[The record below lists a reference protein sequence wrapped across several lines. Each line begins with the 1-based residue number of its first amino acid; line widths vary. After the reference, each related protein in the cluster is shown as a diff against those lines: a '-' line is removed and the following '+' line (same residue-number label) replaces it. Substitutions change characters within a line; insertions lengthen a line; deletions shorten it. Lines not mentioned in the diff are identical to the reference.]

1 MRIRRFCPVVL
12 LIAALAPGLWW
23 RSSATWPAENGFER
37 LIVRPLAGGTP
48 SSWPSGLQ
56 LAGAWQLT
64 SANSRFGGYSALLAD
79 SDDTLTAISDYGK
92 SLRFRRPDR
101 PGAPEPRFEQVGSR
115 RGLRFW
121 PDIEAATQ
129 DLETGTRWVAY
140 EKSNRIR
147 RFAKGDARGVAV
159 SPPAMR
165 DWARN
170 GGAESMARLA
180 DGRFIVLA
188 EDAPWLSAGGRAGL
202 LFPFDPVDGAKPLEF
217 TFRPPIG
224 YSPSDMAALPDG
236 RVVILLRAVDPPFPP
251 FFRTMLV
258 TADPADIAGGE
269 TWPWHKLADL
279 AAPLPRDNFE
289 GLATAPEG
297 DGVTMW
303 LISDDNF
310 ARFQRTLLLKL
321 HWQIPPRGAATK

>member
-1 MRIRRFCPVVL
+1 V
-12 LIAALAPGLWW
+12 
-23 RSSATWPAENGFER
+23 RSEARWPADSGRQTLWFER
-37 LIVRPLAGGTP
+37 LAAATP
-48 SSWPSGLQ
+48 GAWPESLQ

-64 SANSRFGGYSALLAD
+64 SASSRFGGYSALLAD
-79 SDDTLTAISDYGK
+79 SDDTLTAISDSGK

-101 PGAPEPRFEQVGSR
+101 PGAPEPRFGQVGSHP
-115 RGLRFW
+115 GPRFW

-140 EKSNRIR
+140 EKSNRVR

-170 GGAESMARLA
+170 GGAESMVRLA

-188 EDAPWLSAGGRAGL
+188 EDAPWLSAGGRMGL

-258 TADPADIAGGE
+258 TADPADIALGE

-289 GLATAPEG
+289 GLAIAPEG
-297 DGVTMW
+297 DGVALW

-310 ARFQRTLLLKL
+310 ARLQRTLLLKL
-321 HWQIPPRGAATK
+321 QWQVSPRGAAAK